1 MQNSFIQ
8 DMVSSVNHLLKAS
21 DNKAGILDMLISG
34 KKSLS
39 EVLKEAYV
47 LIKTLSTFFKI
58 GKTCSVIESAKTNTQ
73 SGFVNNE
80 MIGLIK

>member
-1 MQNSFIQ
+1 MNNLTK
-8 DMVSSVNHLLKAS
+8 VP
-21 DNKAGILDMLISG
+21 DNKVRTLDTLVSG

-58 GKTCSVIESAKTNTQ
+58 GKTSSVIKSAKTNTQ
-73 SGFVNNE
+73 SEFVNNE
-80 MIGLIK
+80 MIELIK